1 MRSLLSPVNWYGSPF
16 PVILTWP
23 EMKQNKDLLIS
34 CVGLLQVISQCK
46 CAQKTL
52 KMLFISF
59 FLFLKKS
66 WF

>member
-59 FLFLKKS
+59 FPF
-66 WF
+66 